1 MTLPNNISEG
11 ITLIAFWI
19 PFSLMSCFCA
29 WLVQRNVKKLK
40 SPQLP
45 SAQQSVIQIQIAMM
59 TVPLLAFSC
68 GLLFFTVKIVFWIL
82 RP

>member
-1 MTLPNNISEG
+1 MTLPNYISEG

-19 PFSLMSCFCA
+19 PISLMTSFCA
-29 WLVQRNVKKLK
+29 RLIQRNVKKLK
-40 SPQLP
+40 ASELQ
-45 SAQQSVIQIQIAMM
+45 STQRSVIQIRIAVM